1 MSTEEKHC
9 GDCSLCCKIMAIPE
23 LNKPKDSWCDHV
35 IRKRG
40 CGIYESRPHSCR
52 AFKCL
57 WLQDPRL
64 PPEWKPDKSKFVM
77 VGDSR
82 TELVVHVDSSSPGA
96 WRGEPYLSGLRA
108 MARSG
113 QPHGALVVIVE
124 RGQSTVLLPDRE
136 VPVGALKDDERIV
149 SGHVA
154 MPTGPRFEVKVMKA
168 GEADRLAGTA
178 LDWRRAPKSP

>member
-1 MSTEEKHC
+1 MNNPPEEKQC

-23 LNKPKDSWCDHV
+23 LGKPKDVWCEHV

-40 CGIYESRPHSCR
+40 CGIYETRPHSCR

-64 PPEWKPDKSKFVM
+64 PPEWKPNKSKFVM
-77 VGDSR
+77 VER
-82 TELVVHVDSSSPGA
+82 EAELLVHVDSNSPGA
-96 WRGEPYLSGLRA
+96 WRNEPYLSGLKA
-108 MARSG
+108 MAAKG
-113 QPHGALVVIVE
+113 QEQGALLVIIE
-124 RGQSTVLLPDRE
+124 RGESTVLLADRE

-154 MPTGPRFEVKVMKA
+154 TPTGPRFEVKVMKA
-168 GEADRLAGTA
+168 GEAARLADTA
-178 LDWRRAPKSP
+178 LDWRRPLRD